1 MSEGRMEQVLHQKH
15 QALLARIKDLGSAV
29 VAFSGGVDSGL
40 LAAVAYQALGDR
52 MLAVTVRS
60 PVELPEGVKAA
71 TDLARAVGFRH
82 QIIDYDDLTNPQ
94 FVNNP
99 PDRCYHCKLQRLG
112 MLVDLAREQGF
123 AVVLEGS
130 NADDRDDYR
139 PGKRAVAE
147 LGVISPLAEA
157 GFTKEEIRNLAREL
171 GLALWNRPSAPCLAT
186 RFPYGTPVTQ
196 EGIDQVAKG
205 EEFLRNLGFEPVRL
219 RHYGNLARLEVAPE
233 KISVLVE
240 HREEI
245 TQFLKSLGFIHV
257 AVDLF
262 GYRSGSLNEA
272 FQAKGVKE

>member
-1 MSEGRMEQVLHQKH
+1 MEHALHQKY
-15 QALLARIKDLGSAV
+15 QVLLTRIKDLGSAV

-60 PVELPEGVKAA
+60 PVELPEGVEAA
-71 TDLARAVGFRH
+71 ADLARAVGFRH

-112 MLVDLAREQGF
+112 MLVDLAREQNF
-123 AVVLEGS
+123 AAVLEGS
-130 NADDRDDYR
+130 NADDLGDYR
-139 PGKRAVAE
+139 PGKRAVEE
-147 LGVISPLAEA
+147 LGVLSPLAEV
-157 GFTKEEIRNLAREL
+157 GFTKAEVRNLAREL

-186 RFPYGTPVTQ
+186 RFPYGRPVTR
-196 EGIDQVAKG
+196 EGIDQVARG

-233 KISVLVE
+233 KISSLVE
-240 HREEI
+240 RREEI
-245 TQFLKSLGFIHV
+245 THFLRSLGFTHV
-257 AVDLF
+257 AVDLL
-262 GYRSGSLNEA
+262 GYRAGSLNEA
-272 FQAKGVKE
+272 IQGS